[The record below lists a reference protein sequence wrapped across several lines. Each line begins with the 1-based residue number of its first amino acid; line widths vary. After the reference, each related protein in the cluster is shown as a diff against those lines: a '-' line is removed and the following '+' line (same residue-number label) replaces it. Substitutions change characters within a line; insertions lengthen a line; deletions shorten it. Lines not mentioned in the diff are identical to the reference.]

1 MKLKISSLLF
11 FILISG
17 VSLGQY
23 INPIPTAVPFLSYN
37 PDARLGGFANIGV
50 VSPSFYKSQA
60 VNSNPGVFN
69 RDGRVLNVS
78 FSYMP
83 FLRDIIDSVSIRQIG
98 ASFKINNKNSI
109 SIQIKYFDLGN
120 IIFTDI
126 VGSVTGNYE
135 PKEFSQDVRFTH
147 AINEHWSGGIGIK
160 YILSNLTGGRYI
172 QGVESKAVNSFAA
185 DIGTEYANNIKIDES
200 TELNY
205 SFGLAVLNFGPR
217 VSYTANT
224 DKDFIPTNLQLGFLL
239 EPQFKIGQKTTL
251 TFDLAYQLEKQLVP
265 SPPLY
270 LYDENGPVVNND
282 GDQIIESGKDP
293 DISPFVALYQSFY
306 DAPDGFTG
314 ELHEIVHRVAT
325 EMRLSHNNIF
335 HFALRYGVTTGYLND
350 ENINI
355 NTIGVGFGVMWFT
368 IDYRRAFISD
378 MNIPTKH
385 AISVGIE
392 LNNLGTKK

>member
-1 MKLKISSLLF
+1 MKLKISSLLI
-11 FILISG
+11 FIIISG
-17 VSLGQY
+17 VSSGQY
-23 INPIPTAVPFLSYN
+23 INPIPTAVPVLSIN

-50 VSPSFYKSQA
+50 VSPSFYKSKA
-60 VNSNPGVFN
+60 VNSNPGLFN
-69 RDGRVLNVS
+69 RDGRILDVS

-83 FLRDIIDSVSIRQIG
+83 YLRDIIDGVSIRQIG

-109 SIQIKYFDLGN
+109 SIQLKYFDLGN
-120 IIFTDI
+120 ITFTDVI
-126 VGSVTGNYE
+126 GNVTGTFHPRE
-135 PKEFSQDVRFTH
+135 LSQDIRFTH
-147 AINEHWSGGIGIK
+147 AINEHWSGGIGVK
-160 YILSNLTGGRYI
+160 YILSDLAGGQYV
-172 QGVESKAVNSFAA
+172 QGSESKAMNSFAA
-185 DIGTEYANNIKIDES
+185 DFGTEYVNNIILDES

-217 VSYTANT
+217 VSYTANAE
-224 DKDFIPTNLQLGFLL
+224 KDFIPTNLQLGFLF
-239 EPQFKIGQKTTL
+239 EPKFKIDQNTTL

-270 LYDENGPVVNND
+270 LSDENGLVINDD
-282 GDQIIESGKDP
+282 GDQIIEFGKDP
-293 DISPFVALYQSFY
+293 DISPFTALYQSFY

-314 ELHEIVHRVAT
+314 ELNEIVHRVAT